1 MSERRLENERDASHR
16 HEEAPQAPV
25 EPGTETN
32 ELALF
37 SLFLGIFWV
46 FGFGS
51 LAAIYLGWKALR
63 EIGDDE
69 QRERGSVFAW
79 TGIATG
85 FFGLASTGLII
96 VVALKP
102 G

>member
-1 MSERRLENERDASHR
+1 MSKRRPENETDASR
-16 HEEAPQAPV
+16 GHEEGPQAPL
-25 EPGTETN
+25 EPGTEAN

-63 EIGDDE
+63 EIGQDE
-69 QRERGSVFAW
+69 QRERGRVFAW

-85 FFGLASTGLII
+85 LFGLTSTGLII